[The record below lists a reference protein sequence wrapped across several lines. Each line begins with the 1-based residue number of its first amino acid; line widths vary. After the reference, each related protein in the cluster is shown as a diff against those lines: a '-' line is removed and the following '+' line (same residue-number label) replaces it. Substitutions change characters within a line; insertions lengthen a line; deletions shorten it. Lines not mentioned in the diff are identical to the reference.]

1 MTETIEFGLKQ
12 NQIQYANRY
21 KETDFV
27 LYQKYTYD
35 EVQRLL
41 GWTRNL
47 NAQNIGGY
55 FYDAETKT
63 LPVFINYVKEEN
75 AIAYE
80 DRFISPDELIA
91 LSKHPRK
98 ASSTDADHMFKR
110 TEADRNNKIYLFVRK
125 NKDDKETKE
134 FYFFGEI
141 NAHGNPTEVRMPES
155 NDTAFEIQY
164 KLETPVRAD
173 IFEYITAG

>member
-1 MTETIEFGLKQ
+1 MNSFT
-12 NQIQYANRY
+12 
-21 KETDFV
+21 
-27 LYQKYTYD
+27 
-35 EVQRLL
+35 
-41 GWTRNL
+41 
-47 NAQNIGGY
+47 
-55 FYDAETKT
+55 
-63 LPVFINYVKEEN
+63 
-75 AIAYE
+75 
-80 DRFISPDELIA
+80 A

-98 ASSTDADHMFKR
+98 ASSTDADHMFTR

-134 FYFFGEI
+134 FYFLGEI

-173 IFEYITAG
+173 IFEYITEG

>member
-1 MTETIEFGLKQ
+1 MLK
-12 NQIQYANRY
+12 ILAD
-21 KETDFV
+21 TSTT
-27 LYQKYTYD
+27 QKL
-35 EVQRLL
+35 RHFLSLL
-41 GWTRNL
+41 TML
-47 NAQNIGGY
+47 
-55 FYDAETKT
+55 K
-63 LPVFINYVKEEN
+63 
-75 AIAYE
+75 
-80 DRFISPDELIA
+80 
-91 LSKHPRK
+91 
-98 ASSTDADHMFKR
+98 KR
-110 TEADRNNKIYLFVRK
+110 TLLHMKTDSFLRMNSLHYLSTREKRVRQTLTICLADRNNKIYLFVRK